1 MIIKPGKVIVSEDR
15 VEIHEFH
22 FDGADG
28 KSSDVEAIEWAIDRL
43 RSVLP
48 QETHTGVGMTME
60 FEDGKRVA

>member
-1 MIIKPGKVIVSEDR
+1 MIVKPGQVRITEEKIYIEK
-15 VEIHEFH
+15 FH

-28 KSSDVEAIEWAIDRL
+28 KASDVEAIEWAIDRL

-60 FEDGKRVA
+60 FEDGKRAA